1 MITLLSRLFIKNYR
15 DYHTPSVR
23 TAYGILCGLVG
34 IFLNILLF
42 AFKLAAGILSGS
54 VAVTADA
61 FNNLSDAGSSVI
73 TLIGFK
79 LAAEKPDKEHPFGHG
94 RFEYISG
101 LIVSLVIMLM
111 GLELAKSSFEKIL
124 HPEPVDANL
133 LTFIALA
140 VSIAVKL
147 YMSFYNRA
155 VGSKIDSVSM
165 KATAADSRSDVVSTS
180 AVFLVTLF
188 SSFSKLNLDGYC
200 GLVVALFILYTGFNA
215 ARDTIGPLLGQPPK
229 EEFVNEIKSIVMS
242 HPEVKG
248 LHDLV
253 VHDYGPG
260 RVMVSLHA
268 EVDEHADFCK
278 THDVID
284 NIERYIAEKMGC
296 SAVIHMDPVSV
307 GDEEAEELKRQL
319 TEFTHKTLSRE
330 MTLHDFRLVKGP
342 THTNVIFDIVVPYEC
357 RLSDEQIKKAL
368 RKALESAK
376 GTRYFAVITLDR
388 SYI

>member
-124 HPEPVDANL
+124 HPEAVDASL

-140 VSIAVKL
+140 VSIAVKF

-155 VGSKIDSVSM
+155 IGHKIDSVSM

-200 GLVVALFILYTGFNA
+200 GLAVALFILYTGFSA

-248 LHDLV
+248 IHDLV

-307 GDEEAEELKRQL
+307 GDEETEELKRQL

-330 MTLHDFRLVKGP
+330 MTLHDFRLVKGR
-342 THTNVIFDIVVPYEC
+342 THTNVIFDIVVP
-357 RLSDEQIKKAL
+357 
-368 RKALESAK
+368 
-376 GTRYFAVITLDR
+376 
-388 SYI
+388 

>member
-1 MITLLSRLFIKNYR
+1 MITLLSRLFIKNHR

-124 HPEPVDANL
+124 HPEAVDASL

-155 VGSKIDSVSM
+155 IGNKIDSVSM

-330 MTLHDFRLVKGP
+330 MTLHDFRLVKGR
-342 THTNVIFDIVVPYEC
+342 THTNVIFDIVVPYDSK
-357 RLSDEQIKKAL
+357 LSDTEIKKSL
-368 RKALESAK
+368 RDYLSSLQN
-376 GTRYFAVITLDR
+376 TRYFAIITVDR
-388 SYI
+388 SYV

>member
-1 MITLLSRLFIKNYR
+1 MITLLSRLFIKNHR

-124 HPEPVDANL
+124 HPEAVDASL

-140 VSIAVKL
+140 VSIAVKF

-155 VGSKIDSVSM
+155 IGNKIDSVSM

-188 SSFSKLNLDGYC
+188 SSFSNLNLDGYC
-200 GLVVALFILYTGFNA
+200 GLAVALFILYTGFSA

-248 LHDLV
+248 IHDLV

-307 GDEEAEELKRQL
+307 GDEETEELKRQL

-330 MTLHDFRLVKGP
+330 MTLHDFRLVKGR
-342 THTNVIFDIVVPYEC
+342 THTNVIFDIVVPYDSK
-357 RLSDEQIKKAL
+357 LSDTEIKKSL
-368 RKALESAK
+368 RDYLSSLQN
-376 GTRYFAVITLDR
+376 TRYFAIITVDR
-388 SYI
+388 SYV

>member
-34 IFLNILLF
+34 IFLNVLLF

-155 VGSKIDSVSM
+155 IGNKIDSVSM

-200 GLVVALFILYTGFNA
+200 GSW
-215 ARDTIGPLLGQPPK
+215 PW
-229 EEFVNEIKSIVMS
+229 
-242 HPEVKG
+242 
-248 LHDLV
+248 
-253 VHDYGPG
+253 
-260 RVMVSLHA
+260 
-268 EVDEHADFCK
+268 
-278 THDVID
+278 
-284 NIERYIAEKMGC
+284 
-296 SAVIHMDPVSV
+296 
-307 GDEEAEELKRQL
+307 
-319 TEFTHKTLSRE
+319 LSS
-330 MTLHDFRLVKGP
+330 F
-342 THTNVIFDIVVPYEC
+342 
-357 RLSDEQIKKAL
+357 
-368 RKALESAK
+368 
-376 GTRYFAVITLDR
+376 
-388 SYI
+388 

>member
-1 MITLLSRLFIKNYR
+1 MISLLSRMFIRNCR
-15 DYHTPSVR
+15 DYRSPAVR
-23 TAYGILCGLVG
+23 TSYGILCGIVG

-111 GLELAKSSFEKIL
+111 GIELAKSSFDKIL
-124 HPEPVDANL
+124 HPETVEANV
-133 LTFIALA
+133 LTFAVLA
-140 VSIAVKL
+140 VSIGVKF
-147 YMSFYNRA
+147 YMSFYNRT
-155 VGSKIDSVSM
+155 VGEKIDSVSM
-165 KATAADSRSDVVSTS
+165 KATAADSKSDVVSTGV
-180 AVFLVTLF
+180 VFLVTLF
-188 SSFSKLNLDGYC
+188 SSFSELNLDGYC
-200 GLVVALFILYTGFNA
+200 GLAVALFILYTGFNA
-215 ARDTIGPLLGQPPK
+215 ARDTINPLLGQPPK
-229 EEFVNEIKSIVMS
+229 KEFVEEIRHIVMS
-242 HPEVKG
+242 YPEVRG
-248 LHDLV
+248 IHDLI

-268 EVDEHADFCK
+268 EVDENADFSE

-284 NIERYIAEKMGC
+284 NIEKYLAEKLGC
-296 SAVIHMDPVSV
+296 SAVIHMDPIATGNHESE
-307 GDEEAEELKRQL
+307 DLKKSL
-319 TEFTHKTLSRE
+319 TEFAHAALSPE
-330 MTLHDFRLVKGP
+330 ISLHDFRLVKGR
-342 THTNVIFDIVVPYEC
+342 THTNVIFDIVIPYDSK
-357 RLSDEQIKKAL
+357 LSDEQIKKTL
-368 RKALESAK
+368 RDYL
-376 GTRYFAVITLDR
+376 GTFEDIRYFAVITVDR